1 MREEIAF
8 LLRRAE
14 IFKRDAEIDF
24 SNGDFDICMFHLEQA
39 TQLMIKAKLPE
50 VKGSFENTHSLR
62 RLLQEL
68 AQHWKS
74 DEIKRFIE
82 ENKEVLRDLERAYI
96 SSRYFYEEFFDYEV
110 KRAFSTIE
118 KLREILWSG

>member
-1 MREEIAF
+1 MIAF

-14 IFKRDAEIDF
+14 IFKRDAEIDL

-50 VKGSFENTHSLR
+50 VKGTFEKTHSLR

-68 AQHWKS
+68 ARIIS
-74 DEIKRFIE
+74 GSLLSFFP
-82 ENKEVLRDLERAYI
+82 LGSYRDLVRGKLGFNYI
-96 SSRYFYEEFFDYEV
+96 SYLLYNCV
-110 KRAFSTIE
+110 
-118 KLREILWSG
+118 